1 GFPLHPVLEFF
12 PVNLALNE
20 RDFNIDIVI
29 HTDTEI
35 LSTPVYSD
43 LFSANGKRQF
53 LRLDEDEGTDF
64 LGRPIFG
71 SGNLRH
77 KLNVI
82 GKFPVI
88 QDRKS
93 TRLNSSHGSIS
104 YAVFCLKK

>member
-1 GFPLHPVLEFF
+1 MLEFF

-88 QDRKS
+88 
-93 TRLNSSHGSIS
+93 H
-104 YAVFCLKK
+104 